1 MKRIA
6 LFDFDGTIT
15 RKDSL
20 FDFIAFVKGERKLW
34 VGMLALAP
42 MLIQYKLK
50 LLSNDEAKQR
60 MLSYFFS
67 GMDVQQF
74 KKLGEEYA
82 LTKIDTI
89 VRPKAME
96 QIVWHQAQGDT
107 VVIVSASI
115 RCWLDAWCKKH
126 NIMLISTELVKE
138 NEKITG
144 RFSTRNCYGKEKV
157 QRLKESFDLK
167 SYQYIYAYGDSAGD
181 KELLALADE
190 KNYQPFRD

>member
-34 VGMLALAP
+34 VGMLALTP
-42 MLIQYKLK
+42 MLIQYKLN